1 MGQNGTDN
9 MSLEGNGQLR
19 INANC
24 TGGTIALRGNFKVT
38 DNSGGAVTIVRDDNS
53 QTLTEIP
60 TASEIATE
68 VLAAGNVDGYTLE
81 QTLRLCLAALAGKI
95 SGAGTGTITIRSA
108 DDTTDRIVASTDTKG
123 NRLSITI
130 TP

>member
-1 MGQNGTDN
+1 MRHYSGGVEILNMGQNGTDN

-24 TGGTIALRGNFKVT
+24 AGGTIALRGNFKVT

-53 QTLTEIP
+53 QTLTEMP

-68 VLAAGNVDGYTLE
+68 GAVD
-81 QTLRLCLAALAGKI
+81 RKRA
-95 SGAGTGTITIRSA
+95 
-108 DDTTDRIVASTDTKG
+108 
-123 NRLSITI
+123 
-130 TP
+130 